1 MKTLPHLVFKKFY
14 SCFMYLDTI
23 KDTVTNIVTGRHK
36 LISVSQWI
44 LKLANVHSETHL
56 KQERFI

>member
-1 MKTLPHLVFKKFY
+1 
-14 SCFMYLDTI
+14 MYLDTI

-36 LISVSQWI
+36 LISVSHWT